1 MTALLQ
7 VRGLCA
13 FHGKAQALFDVDLE
27 VGAGEIVALVG
38 RNGAGKSTLMRALA
52 GLVETSGQVLLDG
65 RSIAGWRADRRVQAG
80 LAWVPEDR
88 RIFTQ
93 LTARQNLEVAAGR
106 PRAGAEPWTVERVCR
121 LFPEL
126 APLADRPG
134 GALSGGEQQMLAIGR
149 ALMTQ
154 PRAIMLDEP
163 SEGVAPIVVQ
173 RLVEAVRVMR
183 GHGLAVLLS
192 EQNEALAAPLADR
205 SLFLDDGMLEAGPA
219 APVGRM

>member
-7 VRGLCA
+7 TRALCA
-13 FHGKAQALFDVDLE
+13 FYGRALALFDVDLE
-27 VGAGEIVALVG
+27 VEAGEIVALVG

-52 GLVETSGQVLLDG
+52 GLVETSGQVWLG
-65 RSIAGWRADRRVQAG
+65 GGSMAGWRADRRVHAG

-88 RIFTQ
+88 RVFTQ

-106 PRAGAEPWTVERVCR
+106 PRSGAEPWTVERVGR

-126 APLADRPG
+126 GPLAHRPA

-154 PRAIMLDEP
+154 PRVILLDEP

-173 RLVEAVRVMR
+173 RLVEAIRVLR
-183 GHGLAVLLS
+183 GQGLAILLS

-205 SLFLDDGMLEAGPA
+205 SLYMDDGVLGRVPPA
-219 APVGRM
+219 TPG

>member
-1 MTALLQ
+1 MTALL
-7 VRGLCA
+7 RTHALCA
-13 FHGKAQALFDVDLE
+13 FHGRAQALFDVDLE

-52 GLVETSGQVLLDG
+52 GLVETTGEVLLAG
-65 RSIAGWRADRRVQAG
+65 RSMAGWRADRRVHAG

-106 PRAGAEPWTVERVCR
+106 PRPGAEPWTVERVCR

-126 APLADRPG
+126 EPLAHRPG

-154 PRAIMLDEP
+154 PRVILLDEP

-173 RLVEAVRVMR
+173 RLVEVIRVLR
-183 GHGLAVLLS
+183 GQGLAILLS

-205 SLFLDDGMLEAGPA
+205 SLYLDDGVLGG
-219 APVGRM
+219 APPGAPG

>member
-1 MTALLQ
+1 MTALL
-7 VRGLCA
+7 RTRALCA
-13 FHGKAQALFDVDLE
+13 FHGRAQALFDVDLD

-52 GLVETSGQVLLDG
+52 GLVETSGEVLLDD
-65 RSIAGWRADRRVQAG
+65 RSMAGWRADRRVHAG

-88 RIFTQ
+88 RVFTQ
-93 LTARQNLEVAAGR
+93 LTARQNLEVAMGR

-126 APLADRPG
+126 EPLAHRPG

-154 PRAIMLDEP
+154 PRVILLDEP

-173 RLVEAVRVMR
+173 RLVEAIRVLR
-183 GHGLAVLLS
+183 GQGLAILLS
-192 EQNEALAAPLADR
+192 EQNEALAVPLADR
-205 SLFLDDGMLEAGPA
+205 SLYMDDGVLGL
-219 APVGRM
+219 APPGAPG